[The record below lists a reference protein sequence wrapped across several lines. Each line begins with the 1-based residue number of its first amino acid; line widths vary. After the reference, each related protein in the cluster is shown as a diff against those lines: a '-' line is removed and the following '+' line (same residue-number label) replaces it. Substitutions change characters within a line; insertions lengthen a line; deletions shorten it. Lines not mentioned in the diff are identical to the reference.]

1 MNSALLCQGSF
12 MSLEQVLASFG
23 LGGLVA
29 DEFFVTQIGVLTL
42 TGILFAASL
51 ALCIMAM
58 RAASAAK
65 RARNEAQ
72 MTVASMQDMADEMR
86 QLTAQVERASYTQN
100 RAEQDG
106 EASEVGDEISLDADE
121 KEIDLPA
128 ERRTNKTRPSALLR
142 GFLSRR

>member
-1 MNSALLCQGSF
+1 MNF
-12 MSLEQVLASFG
+12 EQVLASFG

-29 DEFFVTQIGVLTL
+29 DAFFVTQIGVLAL

-58 RAASAAK
+58 RAAFTAK

-72 MTVASMQDMADEMR
+72 MTVASMQDMAVEMR
-86 QLTAQVERASYTQN
+86 QLTAQVERANYAQN
-100 RAEQDG
+100 RAGQDDY
-106 EASEVGDEISLDADE
+106 ASEAGDQAVLDADE
-121 KEIDLPA
+121 KEIDPPA
-128 ERRTNKTRPSALLR
+128 EGKIRKTRPSALLR